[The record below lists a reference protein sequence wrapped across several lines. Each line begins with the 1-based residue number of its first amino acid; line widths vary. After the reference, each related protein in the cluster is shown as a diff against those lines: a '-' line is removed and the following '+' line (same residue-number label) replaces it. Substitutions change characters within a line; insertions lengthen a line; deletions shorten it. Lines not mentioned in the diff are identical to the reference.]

1 LLLSGFL
8 GKLKS
13 ESLFKNTAFLFGNL
27 ILTTGCG
34 FGALTLLTHI
44 FSVQVVGLSGTAMS
58 GCVLVENITQLGV
71 TYSLPRFLP
80 TTKNRHALINTV
92 LTTILLSTVLVAA
105 VFLALPYTKSFL
117 ALGGWVFAFLFVLVP
132 CVLAAELVLG
142 TVLVADRAAGKVAS
156 ANVVP
161 NLLGLA
167 APAALMFLGG
177 LGAFIARAVSDVAS
191 CIFYTVIIAR
201 RGHRFRAQLDFTD
214 MREVIRFSGGMHV
227 ANFIGGLPLLM
238 LPLIV
243 FSRVGAKEAAFW
255 GIAMSIATF
264 LFQLPSLTIRALLP
278 EASHRPAERRQ
289 LFRRSALL
297 VSAVVI
303 PALTLAFL
311 LSPIALAIFGGR
323 YVAGALG
330 PLRWLIV
337 AALVSLPLSVLGA
350 ILVMAKKSLMT
361 TIANAVDAIVVLG
374 LVELWAKNV
383 DQIAIS
389 WTIGELGNI
398 VLFSIFAFMALREVD
413 WRWENLGG
421 AQAES
426 AIGSV
431 PLSLRVTGQLQAL
444 TVTGQLQA
452 LTVTRQLQGLATLAE
467 IAEQQRGGGAYEMGR
482 RRPTSVRDGM
492 SSIKGAPTRSAETDV
507 SHQRAFNLLFDI
519 AKRQRTT
526 GWRDRRDPYDADEN
540 YENYRYDDD
549 LAERCV
555 VGDAHLGALVVDLAE
570 ELGRDANRRPAG
582 RHVANYHGSRA
593 NPRAVP
599 HGKIAE
605 DARAGADVDAIADH
619 GDARAAL
626 PDRHAVVDGGA
637 GANPRAVP
645 HSKIAE
651 DARAGADVDA
661 IADHGDARAALPDRH
676 AVVDGGAGANPRG
689 RMQDHAASA
698 MAKGQAG
705 PALYRRRNLGTDEQV
720 HVPQAPSAPRHAQQG
735 MAAPVRVLSE
745 SEREDRQL
753 GQGFLV
759 TGQIRPEDGLELPQ
773 LHVDNDASSR
783 ACVLTEPGENVA
795 STVIH
800 GGTALSDRTRPS
812 RWRSTAPRHGR
823 KPVYPRQPA

>member
-1 LLLSGFL
+1 
-8 GKLKS
+8 
-13 ESLFKNTAFLFGNL
+13 
-27 ILTTGCG
+27 
-34 FGALTLLTHI
+34 
-44 FSVQVVGLSGTAMS
+44 
-58 GCVLVENITQLGV
+58 
-71 TYSLPRFLP
+71 
-80 TTKNRHALINTV
+80 
-92 LTTILLSTVLVAA
+92 
-105 VFLALPYTKSFL
+105 
-117 ALGGWVFAFLFVLVP
+117 
-132 CVLAAELVLG
+132 
-142 TVLVADRAAGKVAS
+142 
-156 ANVVP
+156 
-161 NLLGLA
+161 
-167 APAALMFLGG
+167 
-177 LGAFIARAVSDVAS
+177 
-191 CIFYTVIIAR
+191 
-201 RGHRFRAQLDFTD
+201 
-214 MREVIRFSGGMHV
+214 MHV

-303 PALTLAFL
+303 PALALAFL

-374 LVELWAKNV
+374 LVELWARNV

-426 AIGSV
+426 AIDSV

-467 IAEQQRGGGAYEMGR
+467 IAAQQRGGGAYEMGR

-492 SSIKGAPTRSAETDV
+492 SSTQGAPTRSAETDV

-540 YENYRYDDD
+540 YPYDDD

-555 VGDAHLGALVVDLAE
+555 VCDAYVGALVVDFAQ
-570 ELGRDANRRPAG
+570 ELGRDANRSPAG
-582 RHVANYHGSRA
+582 RHVANYYSSRA
-593 NPRAVP
+593 DPCAVP

-619 GDARAAL
+619 GDAGAAL

-637 GANPRAVP
+637 GANLR
-645 HSKIAE
+645 
-651 DARAGADVDA
+651 
-661 IADHGDARAALPDRH
+661 
-676 AVVDGGAGANPRG
+676 GG
-689 RMQDHAASA
+689 MQDHAAAA
-698 MAKGQAG
+698 MAKGQTG

-745 SEREDRQL
+745 SEREDREL

-773 LHVDNDASSR
+773 LHVDNDAS
-783 ACVLTEPGENVA
+783 
-795 STVIH
+795 
-800 GGTALSDRTRPS
+800 
-812 RWRSTAPRHGR
+812 
-823 KPVYPRQPA
+823 

>member
-1 LLLSGFL
+1 MFGFL
-8 GKLKS
+8 GKLRS
-13 ESLFKNTAFLFGNL
+13 ESLFKNAAFLFGNL
-27 ILTTGCG
+27 VLTTGCG

-80 TTKNRHALINTV
+80 TTKNRSALINTV
-92 LTTILLSTVLVAA
+92 LTTILLSTVLVAV

-117 ALGGWVFAFLFVLVP
+117 ALGGWVFALLFVFVP

-167 APAALMFLGG
+167 APAALVFLGG

-191 CIFYTVIIAR
+191 CIFYSVIIAR

-238 LPLIV
+238 LPLMV

-278 EASHRPAERRQ
+278 EASHRPAERHQ

-297 VSAVVI
+297 VSVVVI
-303 PALTLAFL
+303 PALALAFL
-311 LSPIALAIFGGR
+311 LSPIALAIFGQR

-374 LVELWAKNV
+374 LVELWARNV

-398 VLFSIFAFMALREVD
+398 VLFSIFAFIALREVD
-413 WRWENLGG
+413 WRWEDLGG

-426 AIGSV
+426 AIGAV
-431 PLSLRVTGQLQAL
+431 PLSLRVTGQLPAL

-452 LTVTRQLQGLATLAE
+452 LTVNRQLQGLATLAA
-467 IAEQQRGGGAYEMGR
+467 IAEQQRGGGAYDMSR
-482 RRPTSVRDGM
+482 SRPTSVRKTQD
-492 SSIKGAPTRSAETDV
+492 APAQSAETDA
-507 SHQRAFNLLFDI
+507 SHQRAFNVLFDI
-519 AKRQRTT
+519 AKRQRTA
-526 GWRDRRDPYDADEN
+526 GWCDRRNPYDADEN
-540 YENYRYDDD
+540 YPYDD
-549 LAERCV
+549 LAERRV
-555 VGDAHLGALVVDLAE
+555 IGHTFLRAQVVDFAE
-570 ELGRDANRRPAG
+570 ELGRDANRRPSG
-582 RHVANYHGSRA
+582 GHVANHHSSGA
-593 NPRAVP
+593 DPCAVP
-599 HGKIAE
+599 DGKIAE
-605 DARAGADVDAIADH
+605 DARTGADVDAIADYRDT
-619 GDARAAL
+619 GAAL
-626 PDRHAVVDGGA
+626 PDRYPVVDGGA
-637 GANPRAVP
+637 RANSR
-645 HSKIAE
+645 
-651 DARAGADVDA
+651 G
-661 IADHGDARAALPDRH
+661 GMQNH
-676 AVVDGGAGANPRG
+676 AS
-689 RMQDHAASA
+689 SA
-698 MAKGQAG
+698 MAQGQAR
-705 PALYRRRNLGTDEQV
+705 PALDRRRDLGADEQV
-720 HVPQAPSAPRHAQQG
+720 HVPQAPSTPRCAQQG
-735 MAAPVRVLSE
+735 MAPPERVLPE
-745 SEREDRQL
+745 SEREHRQL

-759 TGQIRPEDGLELPQ
+759 TGQIRSKDGLELP
-773 LHVDNDASSR
+773 
-783 ACVLTEPGENVA
+783 
-795 STVIH
+795 
-800 GGTALSDRTRPS
+800 
-812 RWRSTAPRHGR
+812 
-823 KPVYPRQPA
+823 